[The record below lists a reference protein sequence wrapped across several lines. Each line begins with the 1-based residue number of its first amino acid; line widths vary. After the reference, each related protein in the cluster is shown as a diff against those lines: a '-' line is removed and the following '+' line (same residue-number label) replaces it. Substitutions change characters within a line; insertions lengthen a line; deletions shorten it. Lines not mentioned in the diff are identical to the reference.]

1 MELEKNND
9 QQIEACTL
17 TAEEIIAEELAKE
30 ALEETVQNTDTTD
43 GDLKNDLETVPH
55 SKKKKSLRGLVLANL
70 FLIMGICVILIFW
83 ILRYKD
89 VFL

>member
-9 QQIEACTL
+9 QQIEACAL

-30 ALEETVQNTDTTD
+30 APEETVQNTDTTD
-43 GDLKNDLETVPH
+43 GDLENDSETVPL
-55 SKKKKSLRGLVLANL
+55 SKKKKRLRGLVLTNL

>member
-1 MELEKNND
+1 MELEKSND
-9 QQIEACTL
+9 QQIEACTR

-55 SKKKKSLRGLVLANL
+55 SKNKKSLRGLVLANL
-70 FLIMGICVILIFW
+70 FLIMGICVMLIFW

>member
-43 GDLKNDLETVPH
+43 GDLKNDSETVPL

>member
-9 QQIEACTL
+9 QQIEACAL

-30 ALEETVQNTDTTD
+30 APEETVQNTDTTD
-43 GDLKNDLETVPH
+43 GDLENDSETVPL
-55 SKKKKSLRGLVLANL
+55 SKKKKSLRGLVLTNL
-70 FLIMGICVILIFW
+70 FLIMGICVMLIFW

>member
-55 SKKKKSLRGLVLANL
+55 SKPMVAPATRTPDFTVKVTFSKAISFKLAPSA
-70 FLIMGICVILIFW
+70 
-83 ILRYKD
+83 K
-89 VFL
+89 

>member
-9 QQIEACTL
+9 QQIEATL

-30 ALEETVQNTDTTD
+30 APEETVQNTDTTD
-43 GDLKNDLETVPH
+43 GDLKNDSETVPL

>member
-9 QQIEACTL
+9 QQIEACAL

-30 ALEETVQNTDTTD
+30 APEETVQNTDTTD
-43 GDLKNDLETVPH
+43 GDLKNDSETVPL
-55 SKKKKSLRGLVLANL
+55 SKKKKSLRGLVLTNL
-70 FLIMGICVILIFW
+70 FLIMGICVMLIFW

>member
-43 GDLKNDLETVPH
+43 GDLKNDLETVPL